1 MSKSYR
7 FFFDLSQ
14 NKILSRII
22 ILRLIKYVYM
32 KKLMTRWNIQ
42 KPWQLAVIFFVF
54 SITGSSSIAVGRP
67 LLRSLGITLD
77 NLNPFLYY
85 PLFIFLSFICYQLLL
100 VAFGW
105 VFGQFSFF
113 WNMEKKLLSRFGITI

>member
-1 MSKSYR
+1 
-7 FFFDLSQ
+7 
-14 NKILSRII
+14 
-22 ILRLIKYVYM
+22 M
-32 KKLMTRWNIQ
+32 KKLMTRWNIE

-67 LLRSLGITLD
+67 LLRSIGITLD
-77 NLNPFLYY
+77 NLSPFIYY
-85 PLFIFLSFICYQLLL
+85 PLFIFLSFIFYQLFL

-105 VFGQFSFF
+105 LFGQFNFF

>member
-1 MSKSYR
+1 
-7 FFFDLSQ
+7 
-14 NKILSRII
+14 
-22 ILRLIKYVYM
+22 M
-32 KKLMTRWNIQ
+32 KKLMTRWNIE

-77 NLNPFLYY
+77 NLNPFIYY

-100 VAFGW
+100 VTFGW
-105 VFGQFSFF
+105 LFGQFNFF
-113 WNMEKKLLSRFGITI
+113 WNMEKKLLRRFGITI